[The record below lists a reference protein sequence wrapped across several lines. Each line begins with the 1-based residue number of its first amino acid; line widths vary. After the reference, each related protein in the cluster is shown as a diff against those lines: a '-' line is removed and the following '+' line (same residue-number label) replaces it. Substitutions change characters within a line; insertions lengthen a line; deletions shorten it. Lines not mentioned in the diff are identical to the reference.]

1 LKRLKL
7 FGGVLTEKGRD
18 NRQSLMKR
26 ENREPAQK
34 KERLESIQKEEQKML
49 KMKKCDV

>member
-18 NRQSLMKR
+18 IGKSLMKR
-26 ENREPAQK
+26 KQGTGPKKRKTGVNPKKKKNRYK
-34 KERLESIQKEEQKML
+34 DG
-49 KMKKCDV
+49 KCDV